1 MPDLKKPFSGGYAWN
16 VPDTAFHGRHVLTCI
31 DVGEKWPVAM
41 HLAAREMVIECKDC
55 GLQSSEV
62 FGELQPQFSDVLCLK
77 LFQVI
82 HPFSKK

>member
-1 MPDLKKPFSGGYAWN
+1 MSVKNGQSQCTF
-16 VPDTAFHGRHVLTCI
+16 
-31 DVGEKWPVAM
+31 
-41 HLAAREMVIECKDC
+41 AAREMVIECKDC